1 MKKYKYR
8 LEPMLKL
15 KEHKEKEKQREHAE
29 AVKKVQEQ
37 KETLVRIDEKRGE
50 TLKHQRQSLVGSM
63 SLAELLVCSRYLM
76 KLKKDTLTGR
86 ELLRGFEKEAD
97 KRREKLVEASKERK
111 IYEKLKEKQI
121 AKFTKEVER
130 LENKAVDETATNGF
144 RRKSRP

>member
-1 MKKYKYR
+1 MKRYKYR

-15 KEHKEKEKQREHAE
+15 KEHREKEKQREHAE
-29 AVKKVQEQ
+29 AARKVQEQ
-37 KETLVRIDEKRGE
+37 KEMLVRIDEERGE
-50 TLKHQRQSLVGSM
+50 TLKHQRRSLVGSM

-86 ELLRGFEKEAD
+86 ELLRGLEKEAD

-144 RRKSRP
+144 RRRSRP

>member
-1 MKKYKYR
+1 
-8 LEPMLKL
+8 MLKL
-15 KEHKEKEKQREHAE
+15 KEHKEKERQREHAE
-29 AVKKVQEQ
+29 TVQKVQEQ
-37 KETLVRIDEKRGE
+37 KDKLVRIDQERGE
-50 TLKHQRQSLVGSM
+50 TLKHQRHSLVGSM

-86 ELLRGFEKEAD
+86 ELLRGLEKEAD

>member
-1 MKKYKYR
+1 MKRYKYR

-29 AVKKVQEQ
+29 TVQKVQEQ
-37 KETLVRIDEKRGE
+37 KDKLVRIDEERGE

-86 ELLRGFEKEAD
+86 ELLRGLEKEAD

-144 RRKSRP
+144 RRKFRP

>member
-1 MKKYKYR
+1 MKRYKYR

-15 KEHKEKEKQREHAE
+15 KAHKEKEKQREHAE
-29 AVKKVQEQ
+29 TVQKVQEQ
-37 KETLVRIDEKRGE
+37 KDKLVRIDEERGE

-63 SLAELLVCSRYLM
+63 SLAELLICSRYLM

-86 ELLRGFEKEAD
+86 ELLRGLEKEAD

-130 LENKAVDETATNGF
+130 LENKAVD
-144 RRKSRP
+144 

>member
-86 ELLRGFEKEAD
+86 ELLRGLEKEAD

>member
-1 MKKYKYR
+1 
-8 LEPMLKL
+8 MLKL

-29 AVKKVQEQ
+29 TVQKVQEQ
-37 KETLVRIDEKRGE
+37 KDKLVRIDEERGE

-86 ELLRGFEKEAD
+86 ELLRGLEKEAD

-144 RRKSRP
+144 RRKFRP

>member
-1 MKKYKYR
+1 
-8 LEPMLKL
+8 
-15 KEHKEKEKQREHAE
+15 
-29 AVKKVQEQ
+29 
-37 KETLVRIDEKRGE
+37 
-50 TLKHQRQSLVGSM
+50 
-63 SLAELLVCSRYLM
+63 
-76 KLKKDTLTGR
+76 
-86 ELLRGFEKEAD
+86 LLRGLEKEAD